1 MMEQAKARIAALSP
15 KEIASLFYHKLHN
28 LMGSDDSAVFY
39 GADVIA
45 HPRAARLASNAFYYL
60 SMLLAIGGASEAWR
74 RRDRTLLFLP
84 MIFLVGL
91 VCAHMLVEV
100 ALRYHYSALI
110 TLVILGGHGAELFRQ
125 RAPARRAARRI

>member
-1 MMEQAKARIAALSP
+1 
-15 KEIASLFYHKLHN
+15 
-28 LMGSDDSAVFY
+28 
-39 GADVIA
+39 
-45 HPRAARLASNAFYYL
+45 
-60 SMLLAIGGASEAWR
+60 
-74 RRDRTLLFLP
+74 